1 MHWASITYL
10 GLQLHQRTFP
20 RAAPPTTVPAL
31 ERCSEWAQNGPLE
44 HSLDT
49 PIATR
54 DDRMAD
60 GGRDRCFEDVVCI
73 LFNDENQATVVV
85 SMVIQLLQPPLPL
98 CVNVGAVS
106 LVDRCGAIQYVQ

>member
-1 MHWASITYL
+1 M
-10 GLQLHQRTFP
+10 
-20 RAAPPTTVPAL
+20 
-31 ERCSEWAQNGPLE
+31 
-44 HSLDT
+44 DT

-60 GGRDRCFEDVVCI
+60 GGRDRCFEDVVYI
-73 LFNDENQATVVV
+73 LFKDENKATVVV

>member
-1 MHWASITYL
+1 M
-10 GLQLHQRTFP
+10 
-20 RAAPPTTVPAL
+20 
-31 ERCSEWAQNGPLE
+31 E
-44 HSLDT
+44 T
-49 PIATR
+49 PIAIR

-60 GGRDRCFEDVVCI
+60 GGRDQCFLDVVY
-73 LFNDENQATVVV
+73 NRVKDENKATVVV